1 MNKKLTTTL
10 FASSVVAG
18 LIGLT
23 AMKAP
28 EASAANLVA
37 DSPDHATL
45 AVFEQ
50 PNRITLSLEAYE
62 DGQMQLA
69 LMYTEDA
76 LKADVTNLDALR
88 IHAQALDGL
97 MTPDLERDEHLLL
110 ANKLQVFASLLDE
123 HSASIRSSEE
133 PSSLMHVIDL
143 EQTVSSC
150 WNLIEED
157 ASIKSRARLE
167 LAEAAAEES
176 KCWYWF
182 NNRDKVTEG
191 LRHLQWVYD
200 RQICLDRSTRGEFF
214 RVLTV
219 LKERVSSREWPS
231 LLASADLPYEV
242 ELSQIIQKQ

>member
-10 FASSVVAG
+10 CASSVLAG

-37 DSPDHATL
+37 DAPDRATL
-45 AVFEQ
+45 AVVEQ

-62 DGQMQLA
+62 GGQMQLA

-88 IHAQALDGL
+88 IHAQALAAS
-97 MTPDLERDEHLLL
+97 MPTALEREEHPQLCRSL
-110 ANKLQVFASLLDE
+110 NVFESLLHDHE
-123 HSASIRSSEE
+123 AIIRSTDQ
-133 PSSLMHVIDL
+133 PTSLIHVIEL
-143 EQTVSSC
+143 RQTIDSC
-150 WNLIEED
+150 WDLMEED
-157 ASIKSRARLE
+157 ASMKTMPRLE

-182 NNRDKVTEG
+182 NNRDKVIEG

-200 RQICLDRSTRGEFF
+200 RQSCLDRNTRGEFY
-214 RVLTV
+214 RVLNV
-219 LKERVSSREWPS
+219 LKQRVSSREWKS